1 MTRKRKLPI
10 WKTSELALFFYG
22 FDFAIGDSVQMQKE
36 SEMENVASAL
46 QIGLERDAKGSVK
59 IERKLD

>member
-1 MTRKRKLPI
+1 MIMTRKRKLPI
-10 WKTSELALFFYG
+10 WKTSELALFFHG

-46 QIGLERDAKGSVK
+46 QI
-59 IERKLD
+59 ERKLD